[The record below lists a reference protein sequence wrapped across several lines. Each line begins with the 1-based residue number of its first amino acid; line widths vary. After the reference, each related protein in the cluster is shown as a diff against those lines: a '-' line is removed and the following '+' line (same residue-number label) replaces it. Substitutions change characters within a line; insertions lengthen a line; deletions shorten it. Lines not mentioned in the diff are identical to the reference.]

1 MENQKNSSYWLINS
15 SEAKYYKA
23 VTSDVGVV
31 VSGEIGDFTKFGV
44 RVVGNLSKSVIITK
58 GNGTLEKPYGITK

>member
-1 MENQKNSSYWLINS
+1 M
-15 SEAKYYKA
+15 
-23 VTSDVGVV
+23 